1 MHSSDRRRHR
11 ACGRC
16 GRAGPAASRP
26 RGRPGPARLR
36 ETGCGSRA
44 GPGRW
49 RHRAL
54 PWRYGGRFAEA
65 VVSAQAS
72 QPLGE
77 AAHFRS
83 AIPDVV
89 DTSGSGTPR
98 LRRPIVRRGPERYPV
113 PSTARTRIGLGGPKR
128 SIDCLSRSS
137 PVSLSPS
144 VLRAQE
150 GDIGIVPQPVPGSAW
165 VARSVRST
173 AEQVVARF
181 VVAISPTR
189 ARG

>member
-1 MHSSDRRRHR
+1 MLIQKRSATGSVSTSSTSMLPPVEQLGDLVRQEAQGRETRRASAFWRRVLPCTRAIEEGIERAGDVGGRGRRRLDR
-11 ACGRC
+11 V
-16 GRAGPAASRP
+16 
-26 RGRPGPARLR
+26 GRPGPARLR

-89 DTSGSGTPR
+89 DTQEAGRHGC
-98 LRRPIVRRGPERYPV
+98 VGPSCAADQNAILCP
-113 PSTARTRIGLGGPKR
+113 
-128 SIDCLSRSS
+128 
-137 PVSLSPS
+137 
-144 VLRAQE
+144 AQ
-150 GDIGIVPQPVPGSAW
+150 PAPGSAW

-173 AEQVVARF
+173 A
-181 VVAISPTR
+181 
-189 ARG
+189 